1 MVMDKVVMLKIITPT
16 TEQINEAARD
26 LERELY
32 GNSLNAASALYFSE
46 ELKRRVMEMVQINIE
61 NEK

>member
-1 MVMDKVVMLKIITPT
+1 MDMVVTLKIITPT
-16 TEQINEAARD
+16 HEQIDEAARD
-26 LERELY
+26 LERELS